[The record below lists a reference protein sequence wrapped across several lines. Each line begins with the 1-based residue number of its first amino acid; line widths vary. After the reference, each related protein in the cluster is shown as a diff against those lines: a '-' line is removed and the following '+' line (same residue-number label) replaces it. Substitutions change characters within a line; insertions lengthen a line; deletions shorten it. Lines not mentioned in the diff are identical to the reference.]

1 MDDINKIKETV
12 DNAKEES
19 KALAEVKEPKDIPVP
34 QLQFEVDHK
43 KSYTE
48 QAKDVVGVMAT
59 QKAIEDEDLVKDITE
74 TKKEE
79 LKANANANLN
89 EEQAKAKDSEKNL
102 QAANY
107 GVYEGV
113 ATYAGIKKPLPQ
125 KMQKVLFGIMSG
137 FQVFFLILIG
147 VPTSVFNIVADC
159 VDSMVKKLSAIAKS
173 AKILVIALICLGTVG
188 LIVWIIISTLK
199 RYNII

>member
-12 DNAKEES
+12 DNVKEES
-19 KALAEVKEPKDIPVP
+19 KALTEVKEPKDIPVP

-89 EEQAKAKDSEKNL
+89 EEQAKAKDSEKSL

-173 AKILVIALICLGTVG
+173 AKILVIALICLGAVG

>member
-89 EEQAKAKDSEKNL
+89 EEQAKAKDSEKSL